1 MNLEPLTQA
10 DFAIQLHVAAATG
23 ALALGSVVLFRRK
36 GDRLHRLGGRVWVAL
51 MVIVALSSF
60 FIHELRVF
68 GPWSPIHLVS
78 LATLWFLADGVRLA
92 RQRRIVAHRRTMQG
106 TFFGGLIVAGGF
118 TFLPGRLMHEVM
130 LTDLDGSWAAVLAI
144 VICVCAFWTY
154 RSSQRTQ
161 I

>member
-1 MNLEPLTQA
+1 
-10 DFAIQLHVAAATG
+10 
-23 ALALGSVVLFRRK
+23 
-36 GDRLHRLGGRVWVAL
+36 
-51 MVIVALSSF
+51 
-60 FIHELRVF
+60 
-68 GPWSPIHLVS
+68 
-78 LATLWFLADGVRLA
+78 
-92 RQRRIVAHRRTMQG
+92 MQG